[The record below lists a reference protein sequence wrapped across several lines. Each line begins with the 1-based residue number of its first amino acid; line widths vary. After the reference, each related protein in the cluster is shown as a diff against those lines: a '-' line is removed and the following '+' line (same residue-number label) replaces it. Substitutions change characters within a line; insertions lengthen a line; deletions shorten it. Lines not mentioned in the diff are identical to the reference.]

1 MGRSKRDTFN
11 NYLFFGE
18 LLCCDRVCLT
28 SISRIRVYGRIVK
41 PAKPNPS
48 CKVSEVIISNM
59 HAIDTRAVNSSN
71 VNETTLFSQ
80 VLPTFRV
87 FEYIGIRN
95 LQAIMDQ

>member
-1 MGRSKRDTFN
+1 M
-11 NYLFFGE
+11 
-18 LLCCDRVCLT
+18 
-28 SISRIRVYGRIVK
+28 K

-48 CKVSEVIISNM
+48 CKVSDVIISNM

-87 FEYIGIRN
+87 FEYNIGIRN